1 MTTKLKI
8 FFNSASFTAFILS
21 EGKRVLLVCGS
32 GCVCG
37 YGCGC
42 VRENERGRERGGKKF
57 QPLLTNILSKN
68 IDNEEMED
76 EDFQTYLEN

>member
-1 MTTKLKI
+1 MRMYAHTHVIEYNHATECLRLQLAMI
-8 FFNSASFTAFILS
+8 
-21 EGKRVLLVCGS
+21 RCGS

>member
-1 MTTKLKI
+1 MCEWI
-8 FFNSASFTAFILS
+8 C
-21 EGKRVLLVCGS
+21 VC
-32 GCVCG
+32 GCVC
-37 YGCGC
+37 
-42 VRENERGRERGGKKF
+42 VRERERGGKKF

>member
-1 MTTKLKI
+1 MDMCVWL
-8 FFNSASFTAFILS
+8 
-21 EGKRVLLVCGS
+21 
-32 GCVCG
+32 CVCE
-37 YGCGC
+37 
-42 VRENERGRERGGKKF
+42 REWERERERGGKKF